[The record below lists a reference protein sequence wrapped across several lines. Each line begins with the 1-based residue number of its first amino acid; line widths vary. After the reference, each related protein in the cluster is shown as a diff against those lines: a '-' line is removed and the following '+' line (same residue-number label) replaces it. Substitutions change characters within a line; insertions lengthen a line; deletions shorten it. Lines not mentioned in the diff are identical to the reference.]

1 MYHGGV
7 DDETAI
13 TYAEAAAEALR
24 VSCVLHPDVATQSLL
39 VLPSSTS
46 SSSGV
51 VHSPGG
57 MGLSGGGD
65 FREIEQSHPFCESLE
80 RFASDAFESLPS
92 STISSPSDDD
102 DDDDDDDEVA
112 SRTRERLANLR
123 SKVIDAVAN
132 AFTAASEGLT
142 FHEGVSREHRERA
155 GAVLGKLALRGDLC
169 ASGAS
174 RASRSFAVICAPPRA
189 TPRTRKDGAR

>member
-1 MYHGGV
+1 
-7 DDETAI
+7 
-13 TYAEAAAEALR
+13 
-24 VSCVLHPDVATQSLL
+24 
-39 VLPSSTS
+39 
-46 SSSGV
+46 
-51 VHSPGG
+51 

-80 RFASDAFESLPS
+80 RFASDAFESLLS

-132 AFTAASEGLT
+132 AFTAVANEGLT

-174 RASRSFAVICAPPRA
+174 RASRSFAVICRPPA
-189 TPRTRKDGAR
+189 SDAAYA